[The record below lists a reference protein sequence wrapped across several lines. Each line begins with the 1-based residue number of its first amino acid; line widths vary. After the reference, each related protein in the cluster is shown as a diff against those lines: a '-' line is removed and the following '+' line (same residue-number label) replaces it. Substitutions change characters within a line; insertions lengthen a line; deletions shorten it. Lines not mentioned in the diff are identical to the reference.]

1 MAAAATADP
10 AMSQRLFVDI
20 RRAYGRTF
28 RAACI
33 DAEWPGRGIRYM
45 LGCSAPDGSE
55 WKKNYTARDSGP
67 LFFEC
72 EAGECMG
79 MIGFDIA

>member
-1 MAAAATADP
+1 
-10 AMSQRLFVDI
+10 
-20 RRAYGRTF
+20 
-28 RAACI
+28 
-33 DAEWPGRGIRYM
+33 M
-45 LGCSAPDGSE
+45 LGARWARVE
-55 WKKNYTARDSGP
+55 ENYTARDSGP